1 MMKTLYYAVKI
12 RDIGFMSNE
21 GFIIVKLEKNKIKS
35 IEGILTEDFIIA
47 DINNNSILLNYYARE
62 DDIGEYL
69 KEFSID
75 LDYNDIEIPLNIT
88 IDLDFKTVEIQTV
101 KEIVETDKQNNCEK
115 ILQEIKNNVF
125 KKGRN

>member
-47 DINNNSILLNYYARE
+47 DINNSSILLNYYARE

-101 KEIVETDKQNNCEK
+101 KKIEEKDKQNNCEK
-115 ILQEIKNNVF
+115 ILQELKNNVF
-125 KKGRN
+125 KKGRS

>member
-1 MMKTLYYAVKI
+1 MKTLYYVVKI

-21 GFIIVKLEKNKIKS
+21 GFIIVKLEKNRIKS

-47 DINNNSILLNYYARE
+47 DINNNSILLNYYTRE
-62 DDIGEYL
+62 DYIGEYL

-88 IDLDFKTVEIQTV
+88 IDLNFKTVEIQTV
-101 KEIVETDKQNNCEK
+101 KKIEEKDKQNNCEK
-115 ILQEIKNNVF
+115 ILQDIKNNVF
-125 KKGRN
+125 KKGRS

>member
-47 DINNNSILLNYYARE
+47 DINNSSILLNYYARE

-75 LDYNDIEIPLNIT
+75 LDYNDIEIPLNIR

-101 KEIVETDKQNNCEK
+101 KKIEEKDKQNNCEK
-115 ILQEIKNNVF
+115 ILQELKNNVF
-125 KKGRN
+125 KKGRS

>member
-88 IDLDFKTVEIQTV
+88 MDLDFKTVEIQTV

-125 KKGRN
+125 KKGRS

>member
-1 MMKTLYYAVKI
+1 MKTLYYVVKI

-21 GFIIVKLEKNKIKS
+21 GFIIVKLEKNRIKS

-47 DINNNSILLNYYARE
+47 DINNNSILLNYYTRE
-62 DDIGEYL
+62 DYIGEYL

-88 IDLDFKTVEIQTV
+88 IDLNSKTVEIQTV
-101 KEIVETDKQNNCEK
+101 KKIEEKDKQNNCEK
-115 ILQEIKNNVF
+115 ILQDIKNNVF
-125 KKGRN
+125 KKGRS

>member
-1 MMKTLYYAVKI
+1 MKTLYYAVKI

-47 DINNNSILLNYYARE
+47 DINNSSILLNYYARE

-101 KEIVETDKQNNCEK
+101 KKIEEKDKQNNCEK
-115 ILQEIKNNVF
+115 ILQELKNNVF
-125 KKGRN
+125 KKGRS

>member
-47 DINNNSILLNYYARE
+47 DINNSSILLNYYARE

-75 LDYNDIEIPLNIT
+75 LDYNDIEIPLNIR

-101 KEIVETDKQNNCEK
+101 KKIEEKDKQNNCEK

-125 KKGRN
+125 KKGRS

>member
-12 RDIGFMSNE
+12 RDIGFMANE
-21 GFIIVKLEKNKIKS
+21 GFIIVKLEKNRIKS

-125 KKGRN
+125 KKGRS

>member
-1 MMKTLYYAVKI
+1 MKTLYYAVKI

-47 DINNNSILLNYYARE
+47 DINNSSILLNYYARE

-75 LDYNDIEIPLNIT
+75 LDYNDIEIPLNIR

-101 KEIVETDKQNNCEK
+101 KKIEEKDKQNNCEK
-115 ILQEIKNNVF
+115 ILQELKNNVF
-125 KKGRN
+125 KKGRS

>member
-125 KKGRN
+125 KKGRS

>member
-47 DINNNSILLNYYARE
+47 DINNSSILLNYYARE

-88 IDLDFKTVEIQTV
+88 IDLNFKTVEIQTV
-101 KEIVETDKQNNCEK
+101 KKIEEKDKQNNCEK

-125 KKGRN
+125 KKGRS

>member
-1 MMKTLYYAVKI
+1 MKTLYYAVKI
-12 RDIGFMSNE
+12 RDIGFMANE
-21 GFIIVKLEKNKIKS
+21 GFIIVKLEKNRIKS

-88 IDLDFKTVEIQTV
+88 IDLNSKTVEIQTV
-101 KEIVETDKQNNCEK
+101 KKIEEKDKQNNCEK
-115 ILQEIKNNVF
+115 ILQDIKNNVF
-125 KKGRN
+125 KKGRS

>member
-1 MMKTLYYAVKI
+1 MKTLYYVVKI

-21 GFIIVKLEKNKIKS
+21 GFIIVKLEKNRIKS

-47 DINNNSILLNYYARE
+47 DINNSSILLNYYARE

-101 KEIVETDKQNNCEK
+101 KKIEEKDKQNNCEK
-115 ILQEIKNNVF
+115 ILQELKNNVF
-125 KKGRN
+125 KKGRS

>member
-1 MMKTLYYAVKI
+1 MKTLYYVVKI

-47 DINNNSILLNYYARE
+47 DINNSSILLNYYARE

-88 IDLDFKTVEIQTV
+88 IDLNFKTVEIQTV
-101 KEIVETDKQNNCEK
+101 KKIEEKDKQNNCEK

-125 KKGRN
+125 KKGRS

>member
-12 RDIGFMSNE
+12 RDIGFMANE

-125 KKGRN
+125 KKGRS

>member
-1 MMKTLYYAVKI
+1 MKTLYYVVKI

-21 GFIIVKLEKNKIKS
+21 GFIIVKLEKNRIKS

-47 DINNNSILLNYYARE
+47 DINNNSILLNYYTRE

-88 IDLDFKTVEIQTV
+88 IDLNSKTVEIQTV
-101 KEIVETDKQNNCEK
+101 KKIEEKDKQNNCEK
-115 ILQEIKNNVF
+115 ILQDIKNNVF
-125 KKGRN
+125 KKGRS

>member
-1 MMKTLYYAVKI
+1 MKTLYYAVKI
-12 RDIGFMSNE
+12 RDIGFMANE
-21 GFIIVKLEKNKIKS
+21 GFIIVKLEKNRIKS

-101 KEIVETDKQNNCEK
+101 KKIVETDKQNNCEK

-125 KKGRN
+125 KKGRS

>member
-1 MMKTLYYAVKI
+1 MKTLCYVVKI

-21 GFIIVKLEKNKIKS
+21 GFIIVKLEKNRIKS

-47 DINNNSILLNYYARE
+47 DINNNSILLNYYTRE
-62 DDIGEYL
+62 DYIGEYL

-88 IDLDFKTVEIQTV
+88 IDLNSKTVEIQTV
-101 KEIVETDKQNNCEK
+101 KKIEEKDKQNNCEK
-115 ILQEIKNNVF
+115 ILQDIKNNVF
-125 KKGRN
+125 KKGRS

>member
-1 MMKTLYYAVKI
+1 MKTLYYAVKI

-47 DINNNSILLNYYARE
+47 DINNSSILLNYYARE

-88 IDLDFKTVEIQTV
+88 IDLNFKTVEIQTV
-101 KEIVETDKQNNCEK
+101 KKIEEKDKQNNCEK

-125 KKGRN
+125 KKGRS

>member
-12 RDIGFMSNE
+12 RDIGFMANE
-21 GFIIVKLEKNKIKS
+21 GFIIVKLEKNRIKS

-47 DINNNSILLNYYARE
+47 DINNNSILLNYYTRE
-62 DDIGEYL
+62 DYIGEYL

-101 KEIVETDKQNNCEK
+101 KKIVETDKQNNCEK

-125 KKGRN
+125 KKGRS

>member
-12 RDIGFMSNE
+12 RDIGFMANE
-21 GFIIVKLEKNKIKS
+21 GFIIVKLEKNRIKS

-101 KEIVETDKQNNCEK
+101 KKIVETDKQNNCEK

-125 KKGRN
+125 KKGRS

>member
-1 MMKTLYYAVKI
+1 MKTLYYVVKI

-21 GFIIVKLEKNKIKS
+21 GFIIVKLEKNRIKS

-47 DINNNSILLNYYARE
+47 DINNNSILLNYYTRE

-88 IDLDFKTVEIQTV
+88 IDLNFKTVEIQTV
-101 KEIVETDKQNNCEK
+101 KKIEEKDKQNNCEK

-125 KKGRN
+125 KKGRS

>member
-12 RDIGFMSNE
+12 RDIGFMTNE
-21 GFIIVKLEKNKIKS
+21 GFIIVKLEKNRIKS

-125 KKGRN
+125 KKGRS